1 MRKWGNGFPNH
12 LPQTVFKSI
21 STEHAQKFKDF
32 KLKYLGPLEAI
43 ILVTILQY
51 ELAWQMLIH

>member
-1 MRKWGNGFPNH
+1 MA
-12 LPQTVFKSI
+12 L
-21 STEHAQKFKDF
+21 

-43 ILVTILQY
+43 ILVTTLQY